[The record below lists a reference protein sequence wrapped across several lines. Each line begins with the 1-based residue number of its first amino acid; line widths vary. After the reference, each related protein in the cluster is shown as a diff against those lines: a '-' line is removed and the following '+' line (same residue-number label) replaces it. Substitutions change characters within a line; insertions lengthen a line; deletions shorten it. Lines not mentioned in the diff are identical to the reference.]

1 MKLTVKN
8 FGPIREAEE
17 IEIAPMTV
25 LVGHS
30 NTGKS
35 YLAMLAYAT
44 ISILTN
50 PDIAWVPTSPTMK
63 GVPSFQKAWQSKE
76 GGVEFIEAHFMRW
89 TERLSYIWKEEAER
103 CFGYEDWK
111 SLIRGKKKYS
121 VVVSHSDDLKID
133 LTNPKNSK
141 LKRGR
146 ITDSVYKLVQRHIV
160 DTSVQESMVGID
172 PSVQDAT
179 EAEEAATMQRIR
191 LRRIL
196 SRLSSALVG
205 QCVQVLLYGAYRPN
219 RPMVENHRTYLP
231 NRPYSMKGASSV
243 HYLPA
248 IRGGIMQSHR
258 TLVGALIR
266 GATRGGIKQATESI
280 PLFNGVLADFME
292 KVIDLEDSRRY
303 PSRVRRIPKS
313 GTMAHIG
320 KDMEESIL
328 FGEIKIEKSESGY
341 PDFRYHFDSGENP
354 VNLSLMNASSS
365 VSELAPIV
373 LFIRHYLNAGDF
385 FIVEEPEA
393 HLHPEAQLL
402 IADVLTQLVNAGVY
416 VMITTH
422 SDIVLEEI
430 GNFVLHAKLEDDS
443 GTNLKEEDCS
453 VCLFRRPTGKVKGTK
468 VEKVCFEPDSGFV
481 TQDHLDESTKLYN
494 KTAELLD
501 RLDAKSD
508 D

>member
-17 IEIAPMTV
+17 IEIGPLTV
-25 LVGHS
+25 FVGHS

-44 ISILTN
+44 ISVLTSQEIIWSTI
-50 PDIAWVPTSPTMK
+50 DTITRTFIREERGA
-63 GVPSFQKAWQSKE
+63 SFWKTWQSEE
-76 GGVEFIEAHFMRW
+76 GGVEFIEEFFMLLA
-89 TERLSYIWKEEAER
+89 ESLSHIWNEEARR
-103 CFGYEDWK
+103 CFGREDWK
-111 SLIRGKKKYS
+111 SLIKGKKFS
-121 VVVSHSDDLKID
+121 VVVSHSDDLQID

-141 LKRGR
+141 LKRGK
-146 ITDSVYKLVQRHIV
+146 ITDSVSKRVRQYVATEIDV
-160 DTSVQESMVGID
+160 PVQEVVNVADIQQEIHLWD
-172 PSVQDAT
+172 ILP
-179 EAEEAATMQRIR
+179 
-191 LRRIL
+191 IL
-196 SRLSSALVG
+196 SNELVK
-205 QCVQVLLYGAYRPN
+205 QCVQVLLYGVYKPDRLRAKHHHP
-219 RPMVENHRTYLP
+219 YLLG
-231 NRPYSMKGASSV
+231 RPYYDVGNSSSV

-292 KVIDLEDSRRY
+292 KVIDLGDPERR
-303 PSRVRRIPKS
+303 RQVRKNDA
-313 GTMAHIG
+313 TAKAG
-320 KDMEESIL
+320 KYMEESIL

-341 PDFRYHFDSGENP
+341 PDFRYRFGSGENP
-354 VNLSLMNASSS
+354 VNLSLMSASSS

-373 LFIRHYLNAGDF
+373 LFIRHYLKKGDF

-393 HLHPEAQLL
+393 HLHPKAQLL
-402 IADVLTQLVNAGVY
+402 IADVLAQLVNAGVY
-416 VMITTH
+416 VMVTTH
-422 SDIVLEEI
+422 SDVVLEEL
-430 GNFVLHAKLEDDS
+430 GNFVLHAKLNDKSE
-443 GTNLKEEDCS
+443 TNLKEEDCS
-453 VCLFRRPTGKVKGTK
+453 VCLFRRPTGKVKSTK
-468 VEKVCFEPDSGFV
+468 VESVSFEPDSGFV

>member
-44 ISILTN
+44 ISVLTSSG
-50 PDIAWVPTSPTMK
+50 IAWAIRNPATPAGK
-63 GVPSFQKAWQSKE
+63 GVPFWEAWQSKE
-76 GGVEFIEAHFMRW
+76 GGIEFIESLFMKW
-89 TERLSYIWKEEAER
+89 TEHLSYTWNEEARR
-103 CFGYEDWK
+103 CFGHEDWK
-111 SLIRGKKKYS
+111 SLIKGKRFS
-121 VVVSHSDDLKID
+121 VVVSHSDDLQID
-133 LTNPKNSK
+133 LINPKNSELK
-141 LKRGR
+141 LGK
-146 ITDSVYKLVQRHIV
+146 ITDNIYKRVRRYIAAV
-160 DTSVQESMVGID
+160 IDVPVQEAGKVADIQYEMH
-172 PSVQDAT
+172 QW
-179 EAEEAATMQRIR
+179 E
-191 LRRIL
+191 IL
-196 SRLSSALVG
+196 SILSSELVK
-205 QCVQVLLYGAYRPN
+205 QCVQVLLYDVYKPDRLMTKHDLPYFFGQSFHD
-219 RPMVENHRTYLP
+219 VESP
-231 NRPYSMKGASSV
+231 ASV

-292 KVIDLEDSRRY
+292 NVIDLGDAERRL
-303 PSRVRRIPKS
+303 PENDATAKV
-313 GTMAHIG
+313 G
-320 KDMEESIL
+320 KYMEESIL

-341 PDFRYHFDSGENP
+341 PDFRYRFGSRENP
-354 VNLSLMNASSS
+354 VNLSLMSASSS

-373 LFIRHYLNAGDF
+373 LFIRHYLKKGDF

-393 HLHPEAQLL
+393 HLHPKAQLL

-416 VMITTH
+416 VMVTTH
-422 SDIVLEEI
+422 SDVVLEEL
-430 GNFVLHAKLEDDS
+430 GNFVLHAKLNDKSE
-443 GTNLKEEDCS
+443 TNLKEEDCS
-453 VCLFRRPTGKVKGTK
+453 VCLFRRPTGKVKSTK
-468 VEKVCFEPDSGFV
+468 VESVNFDPDSGFV

-494 KTAELLD
+494 KTAALLD
-501 RLDAKSD
+501 RLDAKSND
-508 D
+508 